1 MLYDETDPTGD
12 YEIGKNKPPKEFC
25 WKKGQSGNP
34 RGRPKARKSDQL
46 DVAGILNA
54 PVKARI
60 GGKQVKISSFEA
72 SIRQTAK
79 KAIDADLRSIMQFL
93 SLCDQFGLIEVP
105 EPEQGGGVVH
115 APKGVDLHDW
125 LAEETEWVAD
135 DE

>member
-1 MLYDETDPTGD
+1 MSYDETDPTGD
-12 YEIGKNKPPKEFC
+12 YEIGKNKPPTDTR

-60 GGKQVKISSFEA
+60 GGKQVKVSSFEA

-93 SLCDQFGLIEVP
+93 SLCDKFGLIEVP
-105 EPEQGGGVVH
+105 KPEQGGGVVH

-125 LAEETEWVAD
+125 LEEVTERVAD